1 MEVIM
6 VSIML
11 EELMA
16 IKIIDFILIIL
27 NFTII
32 IIIIMAINLT
42 FIIPF
47 T

>member
-11 EELMA
+11 EELKA

-27 NFTII
+27 SFTI

>member
-1 MEVIM
+1 M

-11 EELMA
+11 EELKA

-27 NFTII
+27 SFTI